1 MSCTIVLWHVD
12 VAVSVWISFCGTCN
26 LYDMFGPHV
35 QKKNLKQVSSKL
47 MWKSISFCTGLSNLV
62 SYYIYIS
69 SIDGRNP
76 APYIIPNILPQKPSG
91 PARRVCRTCH
101 MSWNMW
107 PPYVNWFRGF
117 WPCHSM
123 HRSWVLEGE
132 KPSELVPSL
141 CFTSWWICFG
151 GWWKENELFLPWDS
165 SSITSPFCIL
175 GSCLVYAG
183 QLNLGFDEF
192 DKMPR
197 LTIMLPL
204 GWRHL
209 PRAVLCSFRWTW
221 SLYHPEM

>member
-1 MSCTIVLWHVD
+1 MSCPIVLWHVD

-35 QKKNLKQVSSKL
+35 QKKNLNQVSSKL

-62 SYYIYIS
+62 SFYIYIS

-76 APYIIPNILPQKPSG
+76 APYISPNILPQKPSG
-91 PARRVCRTCH
+91 PARQVCLTCH

-107 PPYVNWFRGF
+107 PPYVNWFPGF
-117 WPCHSM
+117 WPCHPM

-141 CFTSWWICFG
+141 CFTSSWIYLFW
-151 GWWKENELFLPWDS
+151 GWWKENDFFYHGIHHHCVTGLVIC
-165 SSITSPFCIL
+165 SI
-175 GSCLVYAG
+175 YAS
-183 QLNLGFDEF
+183 QLNLGFDEC
-192 DKMPR
+192 DKMPS
-197 LTIMLPL
+197 LKIMFPL